1 MLETVGKRCDEKP
14 RPISSRALG
23 DLPSDLALVCYTGFI
38 PPDPSG
44 FGRETVLVRVR
55 FLLNGG

>member
-1 MLETVGKRCDEKP
+1 MEGGPL
-14 RPISSRALG
+14 SSKALG
-23 DLPSDLALVCYTGFI
+23 DLAPDHALVCYTGFI